1 MEDILKKKHDLGVLR
16 SRHDRLEERLSDLM
30 KKAFR
35 TDEEAQE
42 INRIKWE
49 KRDLKEK
56 ISHEESSID
65 RQGDHA

>member
-1 MEDILKKKHDLGVLR
+1 MEELQKKRHELGLLK
-16 SRHDRLEERLSDLM
+16 SRHDRLEERLSDLLR
-30 KKAFR
+30 KGFR

-56 ISHEESSID
+56 IVHEESLLD
-65 RQGDHA
+65 RGGAPA